1 MRSSSNQQRQTLN
14 NNIGRVGGPR
24 PQNSSSIRSSNI
36 AANQVRPN
44 NLQPRQAPGNNN
56 GNATRPIV
64 NTQRFPAPQNQRQ
77 NNNVQPPPQMRG
89 MMRQAPQ
96 RPPPN
101 LRAVRP
107 QPFQHH
113 FLQNQNPIAQNN
125 FANAFSSVQN
135 LISAYD
141 EVGRSNLE
149 DLTRRGPATLARN
162 LYTFIEQRDYD
173 RFSVLMGT
181 FEQAILDY
189 WNQRK
194 LKEGQGINNQNTRK
208 VRDCECDDQNCG
220 CVDEPD
226 YGLQNPYQFISKV
239 CVQQQMLPY
248 GCGVCTFAL
257 KHALKHQDIRYVK
270 RLIENSF
277 LNSVDERKSFPID
290 QIFKLQSNTHFI
302 ELIETMI
309 QSGFDIMTDYDQSVP
324 SLFMTFFTSP
334 SINIERMTFILKQ
347 VKQEIPQE
355 VREKILKYLSE
366 NQNLDQNLKLQLF
379 ENLGQKL
386 FIDKSKCFLYT
397 FYRLK
402 QKQEDF
408 EKSGGEQ
415 SLQGKAKQLVR
426 LKEHILR
433 EIVKYL

>member
-14 NNIGRVGGPR
+14 NNLGRGGGPR

-56 GNATRPIV
+56 VNATRPIV

-89 MMRQAPQ
+89 MIRQVPQ

-101 LRAVRP
+101 LRA
-107 QPFQHH
+107 
-113 FLQNQNPIAQNN
+113 
-125 FANAFSSVQN
+125 N

-162 LYTFIEQRDYD
+162 LYTFIEQRDYE